1 MEYFDEP
8 IILLKEETYKIIGI
22 AMEVHRQLGGG
33 FAEIVYKDALVH
45 EFEMQGV
52 PYDREREYAVN
63 YKGVLLP
70 HKFYADFVVFDK
82 VILEVK
88 AKKGIV
94 EEHYS
99 QVINYLAV
107 SKLPVGL
114 LLNFQGK
121 SLEYKRIILT
131 K

>member
-52 PYDREREYAVN
+52 PYVREREYAVN

>member
-52 PYDREREYAVN
+52 PYNREREYAVN